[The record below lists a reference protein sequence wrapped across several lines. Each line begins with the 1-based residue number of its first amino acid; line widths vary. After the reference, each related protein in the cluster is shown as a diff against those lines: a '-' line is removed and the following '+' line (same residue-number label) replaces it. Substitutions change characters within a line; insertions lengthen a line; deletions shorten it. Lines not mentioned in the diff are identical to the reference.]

1 MAAYVIAHDVG
12 TSSVKSAIVS
22 DNGDVLAHHS
32 TPYTFSH
39 PQPGWVEQNPD
50 DYWRGVVANTRHIVA
65 ESKID
70 KKDILGI
77 VFSTQA
83 MGIIPVDKRG
93 MVLHPNITWV
103 DGRAEEEALWLM
115 RLLGGKRLFT
125 AIIGIEV
132 TGKDVIPKLRW
143 LKKNKAEIY
152 NDCHHILDVNG
163 FLKYRATG
171 KAVFE
176 WSGACSY
183 AFNLKKK
190 DWERVLFKVAGIDID
205 KLPPLVKSTDL
216 VGTLTAEAAEELDLP
231 VETAVFGGCDDT
243 QSAAMGSG
251 ANGEGEAH
259 IYLGTSAWAA
269 ISTAKNR
276 KHKNAAVC
284 LQSADPGSNI
294 IVGITESAGS
304 NFEWLIENF
313 YQKER
318 EVGDDKSIYD
328 LVNRET
334 ADIPHGSDHLIFT
347 PWLLGERCPV
357 STTTTRG
364 TIFNIGLE
372 HGRGHVANAVLEG
385 IGYNLKWIL
394 QNFEKDFRFS
404 GDTIRAIGGGS
415 VNDKWMQGIANIT
428 GKRVET
434 ITRPTLA
441 GSIGTAACAFVGGGV
456 FKSFDDV
463 NQMIKVDKV
472 FEPQEEH
479 QRVFDGLFK
488 SYKELYFELKGVYD
502 RINRKRFSQK

>member
-1 MAAYVIAHDVG
+1 MASCVFAHDVG
-12 TSSVKSAIVS
+12 TSSVKTALVS
-22 DNGDVLAHHS
+22 DSGDILGSHS
-32 TPYTFSH
+32 SPYGFDH
-39 PQPGWVEQNPD
+39 PQPGWVEQNPK
-50 DYWRGVVANTRHIVA
+50 DYWDGIVINTREILTL
-65 ESKID
+65 SGID
-70 KKDILGI
+70 TSQITGI

-83 MGIIPVDKRG
+83 MGIIPIDDNGK
-93 MVLHPNITWV
+93 VLHPNITWV
-103 DGRAEEEALWLM
+103 DGRAEKQAQWLM
-115 RLLGGKRLFT
+115 KLLGGKRIFKS
-125 AIIGIEV
+125 IIGIEI

-143 LKKNKAEIY
+143 LKQEMPEAY
-152 NDCHHILDVNG
+152 NNARYILDVNG
-163 FLKYRATG
+163 YLKYRATG

-183 AFNLKKK
+183 GFDLKKK
-190 DWERVLFKVAGIDID
+190 DWERLIFRVAGIDLK
-205 KLPPLVKSTDL
+205 KLPPLVKSTDI
-216 VGTLTAEAAEELDLP
+216 VGSLTEEAAGELGLP
-231 VETAVFGGCDDT
+231 AEIPVFGGCDDT

-284 LQSADPGSNI
+284 LQSADPNSNI

-304 NFEWLIENF
+304 NLEWLIENF
-313 YQKER
+313 YKR
-318 EVGDDKSIYD
+318 EKDDPQIKNIYE
-328 LVNRET
+328 LINRET

-372 HGRGHVANAVLEG
+372 HRRGHVANALLEG
-385 IGYNLKWIL
+385 IGFNLKWIL
-394 QNFEKDFRFS
+394 MNQEKDFGFS
-404 GDTIRAIGGGS
+404 PDKIRAIGGGS

-456 FKSFDDV
+456 FKTFDDV
-463 NQMIKVDKV
+463 NRMIKVEKV
-472 FEPQEEH
+472 FEPQQEQQE
-479 QRVFDGLFK
+479 VFNELFK

-502 RINRKRFSQK
+502 RINSKRFSKK